1 MKILTKNAIYIQKN
15 DLAYLMTTIPNV
27 PDNIITKAIK
37 QGEMIIDNTHRYEFI
52 KFTKKNEIEYL
63 NKQDWILDYNSIKNL
78 TEKEMITLGQNIVK
92 ERNILAKKFNAMPE
106 EKRLQSLYMEI
117 QCGQLEFKMNS
128 LRDYIFYKQGKI
140 KMSIPKPEEQKD
152 KTIKVLVKSIFHKA
166 K

>member
-15 DLAYLMTTIPNV
+15 DLAYLVTTIPNV
-27 PDNIITKAIK
+27 PDNIIKKAIK

-78 TEKEMITLGQNIVK
+78 TEKEMITLGQNIAK

-106 EKRLQSLYMEI
+106 QKRMQSLYMET
-117 QCGQLEFKMNS
+117 QCSQLEFKMNS
-128 LRDYIFYKQGKI
+128 LRDYILYKQEKI
-140 KMSIPKPEEQKD
+140 KMTLPRTEEQKD
-152 KTIKVLVKSIFHKA
+152 KSIKVLVKSIFQKT